1 MTDENSKLQN
11 VTSVLG
17 VNLSIARPIN
27 YKINLKK
34 IEGNNYELDYK
45 EYFDK
50 NDKLHIEAMKNSVK
64 VLGMIEKNQKIFS
77 AISVNE
83 NEFSVNIKIV
93 LPFESIADFIVSE
106 FIMFGSAGKTTLVE
120 LFRLTA
126 KMEVKH
132 K

>member
-83 NEFSVNIKIV
+83 NEFSVNIKIA